1 MSLFNN
7 EEKNTELEV
16 DTTFMPL
23 AARMRPLTID
33 EVVGQEHLTEPGKF
47 LQRMIAMD
55 SATSLILYGPPGT
68 GKTTLAQILAKSG
81 GAKFVQLNAT
91 SAGVTDMRKVIEE
104 AKQTARQFGKRT
116 LLFIDEIHRLNK
128 GQQDVLLP
136 PVENG
141 TLQLV
146 GATTENPY
154 FEVNGALLSRMK
166 LLRLEPLGAAAVL
179 KILQRALGDKEKG
192 MGHIGI
198 EILPEALE
206 EIAQLARGDARTGLN
221 LLEQAIDWGE
231 ATKVS
236 QITINSLPEAIE
248 RQLPRY
254 DKSGDQHYDVVSAF
268 IKSMRG
274 SDPDATLHYLARMIA
289 AGEDP
294 LFIARRIVIC
304 ASEDVGLADPTA
316 ILVAVAAQQAVS
328 FIGMPE
334 GRLSLTHAALHVAKA
349 PKSNSVLVGIDK
361 ALASLNT
368 SAEISVPPH
377 LRDAHYAGAKA
388 LKHGIEYKYPHNY
401 PEGWVE
407 QEYLPAGLRGTKYYK
422 PTGHGR
428 DK

>member
-7 EEKNTELEV
+7 EEKNTEPEV

-23 AARMRPLTID
+23 AARMRPVTID
-33 EVVGQEHLTEPGKF
+33 EVVGQEHLTDPGKF
-47 LQRMIAMD
+47 MQRMIGMD
-55 SATSLILYGPPGT
+55 SATSLILYVPPGT

-81 GAKFVQLNAT
+81 GAKFIQLNAT

-166 LLRLEPLGAAAVL
+166 LLRLEPLGAAAIL

-192 MGHIGI
+192 MGQAKIPV
-198 EILPEALE
+198 LPEALE

-221 LLEQAIDWGE
+221 LLEQAIEWGE
-231 ATKVS
+231 ATKAS

-274 SDPDATLHYLARMIA
+274 SDPDGTLHYLARMIA

-316 ILVAVAAQQAVS
+316 LLVAVAAQQAVS

-361 ALASLNT
+361 ALAGLNT

-388 LKHGIEYKYPHNY
+388 LKHGLEYKYPHNY
-401 PEGWVE
+401 PDGWVE
-407 QEYLPAGLRGTKYYK
+407 QEYLPPGLRGSKYYK